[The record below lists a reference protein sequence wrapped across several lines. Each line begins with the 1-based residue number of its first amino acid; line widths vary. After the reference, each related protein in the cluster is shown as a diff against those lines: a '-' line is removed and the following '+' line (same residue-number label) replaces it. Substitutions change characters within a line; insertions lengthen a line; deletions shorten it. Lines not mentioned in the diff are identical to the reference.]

1 MENSKIINSL
11 VNEIEKIGKH
21 QGWFTESTDENLL
34 TGSVIANISQFGLIV
49 HLISK
54 LGIFKSLIKAFKRFF
69 CKKKKFE
76 EKNDCRE
83 AIMNIEKKNKK
94 KKQKATNN
102 QKQSQKISQIQGSN
116 LNNQDLIES
125 QQQSN
130 FIQAQSFANTEQLS
144 PQQSI
149 LNIIQEAQKFDENQN
164 SAIQTLRM
172 SEPALF

>member
-69 CKKKKFE
+69 CKKKNLKR
-76 EKNDCRE
+76 K
-83 AIMNIEKKNKK
+83 MPL
-94 KKQKATNN
+94 
-102 QKQSQKISQIQGSN
+102 N
-116 LNNQDLIES
+116 LNLLVKNVFKKHERDKTRN
-125 QQQSN
+125 N
-130 FIQAQSFANTEQLS
+130 FEIF
-144 PQQSI
+144 
-149 LNIIQEAQKFDENQN
+149 
-164 SAIQTLRM
+164 
-172 SEPALF
+172 